1 MTDEET
7 IALLSKVDDMR
18 AELRRLEQTLSRA
31 CVEYGRRRGYL
42 AGFREHHVR
51 NSLPARVTA

>member
-7 IALLSKVDDMR
+7 IALLHRVDALR
-18 AELRRLEQTLSRA
+18 AELRRLEPVLSKA
-31 CVEYGRRRGYL
+31 CVEYGKRRGYL

-51 NSLPARVTA
+51 NSLSAKAAA